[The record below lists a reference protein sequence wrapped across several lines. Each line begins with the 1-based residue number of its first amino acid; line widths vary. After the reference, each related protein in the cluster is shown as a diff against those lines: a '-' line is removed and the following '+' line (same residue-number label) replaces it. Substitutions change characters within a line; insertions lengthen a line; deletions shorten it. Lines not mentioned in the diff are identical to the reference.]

1 MTHTQTHAPAA
12 LDEKLLAHA
21 FDGISWRPESHIAA
35 TRREFAS
42 YIEKYRQASAPL
54 PDAAERQAAF
64 ESGLAKHF
72 NAWLAK
78 MSSCLSCWITG
89 PARFN
94 VRRAEARNKS
104 EHEARQA
111 LNAWI
116 EKQFK
121 RLRLDT
127 DSAAG
132 RGPIRSDAPNA
143 PEQLQKKI
151 DLETQTHALEVAY
164 NKAARKGKEARDKWL
179 SDILPQAPA
188 DIRALFMRL
197 YEKYDCQ
204 KYGTFPAYHL
214 QLENA
219 NIKRLRERLADIE
232 KKRAAASEAADVET
246 PDGVRIER
254 DGTANRLRIYYPD
267 KPDSDTRARL
277 KAAGFRWAPSVG
289 AWQNYLNRSAERFIE
304 TEFA

>member
-1 MTHTQTHAPAA
+1 MTQTQTHS

-21 FDGISWRPESHIAA
+21 FDGISWHPESHIAA

-42 YIEKYRQASAPL
+42 YIEKYRQASDAL

-64 ESGLAKHF
+64 ANGLAK
-72 NAWLAK
+72 NYNTWLAK
-78 MSSCLSCWITG
+78 MSNCLSCWITG

-121 RLRLDT
+121 RLHLDT
-127 DSAAG
+127 ASAEG

-143 PEQLQKKI
+143 PDMLRKKI

-179 SDILPQAPA
+179 ADALPQAPA

-219 NIKRLRERLADIE
+219 NIKRLRDRLADIE
-232 KKRAAASEAADVET
+232 KKRAAASEAAVVET

-254 DGTANRLRIYYPD
+254 DGAANRLRIYYPD
-267 KPDSDTRARL
+267 KPDAETRARL

-289 AWQNYLNRSAERFIE
+289 AWQNYLNRSAEIFVE
-304 TEFA
+304 KEFS